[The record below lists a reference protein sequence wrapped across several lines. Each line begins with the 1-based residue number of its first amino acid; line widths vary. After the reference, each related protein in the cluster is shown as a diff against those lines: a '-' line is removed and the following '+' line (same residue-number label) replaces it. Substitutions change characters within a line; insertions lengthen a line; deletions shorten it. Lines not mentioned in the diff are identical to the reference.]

1 MEKKIMNELIQII
14 KLMEQA
20 PNFSSITMAVFVY
33 CVYRTIKSL
42 VKEQFDEKVKNS
54 MNEFKNE
61 FKKDFN
67 NSMDERIKPM
77 EKKMENIEK
86 NVYLLISNICPKNG
100 L

>member
-1 MEKKIMNELIQII
+1 MNEIIQIM

-20 PNFSSITMAVFVY
+20 PNFSTVAFAVFAY
-33 CVYRTIKSL
+33 CAFKTIKSFA
-42 VKEQFDEKVKNS
+42 KEQVDEKVKNS

-67 NSMDERIKPM
+67 NNMDERLKPM
-77 EKKMENIEK
+77 EKKVENIEK

-100 L
+100 F

>member
-1 MEKKIMNELIQII
+1 MNEIIQIM

-20 PNFSSITMAVFVY
+20 PNFSSITFAVFAY
-33 CVYRTIKSL
+33 CVFHTIKSL
-42 VKEQFDEKVKNS
+42 AKEQVEQKVKNS

-67 NSMDERIKPM
+67 NSMDERLKPM
-77 EKKMENIEK
+77 EKKVENIEK

-100 L
+100 F

>member
-1 MEKKIMNELIQII
+1 MNEIIQIM

-20 PNFSSITMAVFVY
+20 PNFSSITFAVSAY
-33 CVYRTIKSL
+33 CVFHTIKSL
-42 VKEQFDEKVKNS
+42 AKEQVDEKVKNS

-67 NSMDERIKPM
+67 NNMDERLKPM
-77 EKKMENIEK
+77 EKKVENIEK